1 MESLQGR
8 RDYANVAKKHGRRGK
23 RGERLQVSHFIV
35 ADDHPMV
42 REALS
47 LALRNAF
54 SGALVTQAA
63 SFEEASAAIA
73 GQPETDL
80 VILDLDMPG
89 MQGLAGVAALRSL
102 YPTAPLVIVSAT
114 RNPAAMRQAVEMGA
128 AGFIPKSA
136 PMDQIVGSVRAA
148 MAGEVVLPAGAGD
161 GVLPSQDVDLAA
173 RAASLTPQQHRV
185 FALMAEGKPNKI
197 IAFDMQ
203 IGEATVKA
211 HVTEIL
217 RKMGVHSRSQAIVLA
232 QRLALEPGVM
242 PALPISEEG

>member
-1 MESLQGR
+1 
-8 RDYANVAKKHGRRGK
+8 
-23 RGERLQVSHFIV
+23 
-35 ADDHPMV
+35 MV

-54 SGALVTQAA
+54 AGAAVIPSG
-63 SFEEASAAIA
+63 SYEETAAAIA
-73 GQPETDL
+73 QHPETDL

-89 MQGLAGVAALRSL
+89 MQGLAGVAALRAAH
-102 YPTAPLVIVSAT
+102 PAAPLVIVSAT

-136 PMDQIVGSVRAA
+136 PMEQIVASVRAA
-148 MAGEVVLPAGAGD
+148 MQGEVILPPNAGD
-161 GVLPSQDVDLAA
+161 GVLPASDADLAA

-185 FALMAEGKPNKI
+185 FALMSEGKPNKI
-197 IAFDMQ
+197 IAYDMQ

-232 QRLALEPGVM
+232 QRLALEPG
-242 PALPISEEG
+242 ALPTVPVAADEG

>member
-1 MESLQGR
+1 
-8 RDYANVAKKHGRRGK
+8 
-23 RGERLQVSHFIV
+23 
-35 ADDHPMV
+35 MV

-47 LALRNAF
+47 LALRSAF
-54 SGALVTQAA
+54 PGAQVTPAG
-63 SFEEASAAIA
+63 SFEETSAAIA
-73 GQPETDL
+73 ARPEIDL

-102 YPTAPLVIVSAT
+102 YPAAPLVIVSAT
-114 RNPAAMRQAVEMGA
+114 KNPAAMRQAVEMGA

-136 PMDQIVGSVRAA
+136 PMEQIVASVRGA
-148 MAGEVVLPAGAGD
+148 MQGEVILPPGAGD

-197 IAFDMQ
+197 IAYDMQ

-232 QRLALEPGVM
+232 QRLALEPGVP
-242 PALPISEEG
+242 PALPIGEEG